1 MNIIYIQIGSNI
13 GDRKSNIQKSML
25 QIETKL
31 GKICRSSK
39 IYESSPWGYTKQKD
53 FLNSVIKVESDFSPF
68 KTLEILQEIENNLG
82 RVRKKKWDERII
94 DLDILFFNKQI
105 INAVNLT
112 IPHQYIQERNFVLV
126 PLNEIAPSYK
136 HPRYKK
142 SISCLLNECKDLE
155 KVYEYT
161 I

>member
-53 FLNSVIKVESDFSPF
+53 FLNSVIKVESDFNPF
-68 KTLEILQEIENNLG
+68 ETLEILQKIENDLG

-94 DLDILFFNKQI
+94 DLDILLFNDQI
-105 INAVNLT
+105 INTVNLT

-136 HPRYKK
+136 HPKYKK

>member
-112 IPHQYIQERNFVLV
+112 IPHKYIQERNFVLV

>member
-161 I
+161 V

>member
-31 GKICRSSK
+31 GKICCSSK

-53 FLNSVIKVESDFSPF
+53 FLNSVIKVESDFNPF
-68 KTLEILQEIENNLG
+68 ETLEILQEIENNLG

-94 DLDILFFNKQI
+94 DLDILLFNEQI
-105 INAVNLT
+105 INTVNLT

-136 HPRYKK
+136 HPKYNK

>member
-1 MNIIYIQIGSNI
+1 M
-13 GDRKSNIQKSML
+13 
-25 QIETKL
+25 
-31 GKICRSSK
+31 
-39 IYESSPWGYTKQKD
+39 
-53 FLNSVIKVESDFSPF
+53 
-68 KTLEILQEIENNLG
+68 G

-94 DLDILFFNKQI
+94 DLDILFFNDQI
-105 INAVNLT
+105 INTVNLT

-136 HPRYKK
+136 HPKYKK